1 MLWLDIIDAIF
12 SLGGAFACLSLHVG
26 QIQPGG
32 LRGNHRHHTCNETFV
47 IWGAKTK
54 FRLENADVKDKG
66 YGEAII
72 AADEVGIV
80 ASTRSTAHALIN
92 MDVQPTFFIGCQDTT
107 IYPNSSNT
115 DYKVWKDLWHTHCLF
130 VCIIWWWG
138 IVWPNMM
145 GTNGNRLG
153 AWKNHFGIIVV
164 HSMVSY
170 SCIVAGGLGAK
181 AVDQIFFWLSWFS
194 FGSKGC
200 FYFYFF
206 LCWISS
212 PSLVLVSRYDQLS

>member
-1 MLWLDIIDAIF
+1 
-12 SLGGAFACLSLHVG
+12 
-26 QIQPGG
+26 
-32 LRGNHRHHTCNETFV
+32 
-47 IWGAKTK
+47 
-54 FRLENADVKDKG
+54 
-66 YGEAII
+66 
-72 AADEVGIV
+72 
-80 ASTRSTAHALIN
+80 
-92 MDVQPTFFIGCQDTT
+92 
-107 IYPNSSNT
+107 
-115 DYKVWKDLWHTHCLF
+115 
-130 VCIIWWWG
+130 
-138 IVWPNMM
+138 MM

-206 LCWISS
+206 LC
-212 PSLVLVSRYDQLS
+212 